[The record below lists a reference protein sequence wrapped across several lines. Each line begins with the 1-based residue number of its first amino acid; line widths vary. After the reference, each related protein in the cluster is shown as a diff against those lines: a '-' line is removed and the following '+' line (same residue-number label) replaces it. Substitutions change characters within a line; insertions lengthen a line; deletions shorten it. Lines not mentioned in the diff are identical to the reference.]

1 MVKQPKSYFEAI
13 LGINAPWSVQEVVID
28 DTNRI
33 IDIEVAPST
42 EKSMFSFLSKDSETV
57 NNQLKKRWAHIN
69 LGHYSCYISSMHSHK
84 ADQDLSLTQGTLL
97 QPQFTGDFHS
107 TYTHLLRQQVS
118 LAKLRGLDSIAI
130 SSMFKIDTSLVDK
143 IMEDIAKFPE
153 SVQLAFCLPTE
164 SDTIWEKILTD
175 KVLLKTQVVPLKL
188 LLSKLKLSTADDKN
202 QQNRKESV
210 LSLRKFFIS
219 QSKLLE
225 NEYCQVCG
233 INNKKQLIEERQSNV
248 TKLLLPSLKNSIW
261 LKMIT
266 GKINLNSANVSFNL
280 FLTRLRHAFQNSRDN
295 NSRLNTLNSLREFF
309 KKNARQLKPELI
321 QINKMMNAPE
331 DTQYSLPDEQHRI
344 WRRILKEDGFMPTAH
359 VAYKL
364 LLANLRSQVLMNP
377 DPVIELNAVRR
388 IRDFLNHNQKTMQ
401 SEFRMVLKTAYAG

>member
-13 LGINAPWSVQEVVID
+13 LGINAPWAIQDIIID
-28 DTNRI
+28 DNNRT
-33 IDIEVAPST
+33 IDIEVAPTS
-42 EKSMFSFLSKDSETV
+42 EKSMFSFLSKDSETI
-57 NNQLKKRWAHIN
+57 NNQIKRRWAHIN
-69 LGHYSCYISSMHSHK
+69 LGHYSCNINSTHSHK
-84 ADQDLSLTQGTLL
+84 ADQDLSLSQSTLL
-97 QPQFTGDFHS
+97 QPQFIGDIHS
-107 TYTHLLRQQVS
+107 NYTHLLRQQVS
-118 LAKLRGLDSIAI
+118 LAKLRGLDSTAIA
-130 SSMFKIDTSLVDK
+130 SMFKIEPGLVDK
-143 IMEDIAKFPE
+143 IIEDVAKFPE
-153 SVQLAFCLPTE
+153 SVQLACCLPTE
-164 SDTIWEKILTD
+164 VDTIWEKILTD

-188 LLSKLKLSTADDKN
+188 LLSKLKLSSVDDKN
-202 QQNRKESV
+202 QQGLKDSV

-219 QSKLLE
+219 QAKLLD

-233 INNKKQLIEERQSNV
+233 ITNKRQLIDERQSNV

-295 NSRLNTLNSLREFF
+295 NSRLNALNSLREFF

-331 DTQYSLPDEQHRI
+331 DTQYSLPDEQHKV